1 MQCALIKLATYSTK
15 RVVVMVNLQHEIN
28 VKDGNGSRSQTF
40 ENPKLKKISKTVEDD
55 SDSDVG

>member
-1 MQCALIKLATYSTK
+1 
-15 RVVVMVNLQHEIN
+15 MVNLQHEIN